1 MSLIDQ
7 VLNDPAAS
15 FWLKDAVRVCVKRDA
30 LNALR
35 DAELLVKILQ
45 ERNRAL
51 AGLR

>member
-15 FWLKDAVRVCVKRDA
+15 FWLKDAIRHSLNRDT

-35 DAELLVKILQ
+35 DAEMLVKVLQ
-45 ERNRAL
+45 ERQRAL
-51 AGLR
+51 AGLL